1 MKMKGP
7 YQGAITIV
15 GVNALILVLY
25 FVAKQLGQIPENKY
39 DTKSNV
45 EDTAEGA
52 TPTDGS
58 SVEEIAESF
67 QDEAFNFANSQ
78 YASMEPY
85 GTDEETLMY
94 PLTSLTGAQLV
105 MVYEAF
111 GVRDGKNLF
120 QWYASELDSWTLT
133 GGVWYEES
141 IEGCSTYFDNCSQI
155 EAMRG
160 IWAKSGLP
168 ITF

>member
-1 MKMKGP
+1 MKFRGP
-7 YQGAITIV
+7 YQTAITV
-15 GVNALILVLY
+15 GVIVVLVIVLY
-25 FVAKQLGQIPENKY
+25 VVAQKLGLIPEDRY
-39 DTKSNV
+39 DTKNNV
-45 EDTAEGA
+45 EETAEGA
-52 TPTDGS
+52 VPTDGS
-58 SVEEIAESF
+58 SVAEIEESF

-78 YASMEPY
+78 YAAMEPY

-94 PLTSLTGAQLV
+94 PLTALTGAQLV
-105 MVYEAF
+105 MVYQAF

-133 GGVWYEES
+133 GGVWFEES
-141 IEGCSTYFDNCSQI
+141 IEGCSGYFDNCSQI